1 MCGLPNRV
9 ETAYTIGYHKG
20 RVYINQVDVLVVVC
34 AYSCVHISPVCS
46 SDCVSAEACHWGVIL
61 SCVGHEEV
69 IKYDV
74 DGGAAIYDS
83 EMATRLVLQFVCE
96 HVAAVLPGVS
106 AGQGP
111 GSHFQEL
118 VLLFEFLVSGSSCI
132 SWFWQLDMLPT

>member
-34 AYSCVHISPVCS
+34 AYSRVHISPVCS
-46 SDCVSAEACHWGVIL
+46 SACVSAEACHWGVIL
-61 SCVGHEEV
+61 PCVGHEEV

-74 DGGAAIYDS
+74 DWGATIYDS

-96 HVAAVLPGVS
+96 HVAVVLPGVS
-106 AGQGP
+106 AG
-111 GSHFQEL
+111 
-118 VLLFEFLVSGSSCI
+118 
-132 SWFWQLDMLPT
+132 